1 MVNSPN
7 YCFGQCQ
14 RTEVLL
20 PQPKRIQELSDRDV
34 LQLHNIATDEILFS
48 PYFVSLCLILFA
60 LFLLLLL
67 VHHLFSDWSSFFF
80 LFLRFHIFFSSVCL
94 LFVWNEICWL
104 SICLPVSTFSMLTLL
119 LNFEIVA
126 GVVYFPKGGG
136 VSLQLAC
143 LIPPASI
150 SCDACQH
157 SNTAVSKTISF
168 VAPKALVIWTFSRK
182 ERLCVGLCLSGISL
196 SMLNSISML
205 CCVSC
210 A

>member
-1 MVNSPN
+1 MS
-7 YCFGQCQ
+7 CSF
-14 RTEVLL
+14 TT
-20 PQPKRIQELSDRDV
+20 S
-34 LQLHNIATDEILFS
+34 QLMRFYS
-48 PYFVSLCLILFA
+48 VLILCHCV
-60 LFLLLLL
+60 LFCLPCFCFYF
-67 VHHLFSDWSSFFF
+67 LFTICFQIGVLFFF

-150 SCDACQH
+150 SCDTCQH